1 MGEGRPQLDREV
13 LALLCD
19 EPELLAIADAI
30 VATQSED
37 SEEPNAQRAER
48 GLGTD
53 GGVELD

>member
-1 MGEGRPQLDREV
+1 VRRPQLDREV
-13 LALLCD
+13 LALLRD

-37 SEEPNAQRAER
+37 SEEANAPRAER